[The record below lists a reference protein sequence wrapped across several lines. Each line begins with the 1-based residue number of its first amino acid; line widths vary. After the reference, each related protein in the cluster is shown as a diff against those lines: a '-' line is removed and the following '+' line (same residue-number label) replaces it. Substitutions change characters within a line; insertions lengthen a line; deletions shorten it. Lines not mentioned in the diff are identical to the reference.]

1 MYQTLLSLHS
11 LVRWLVLLSLLISLV
26 IAYRGWLSKKTF
38 SKRDNSIRHW
48 TTTIAHAQ
56 LLIGLWV
63 YSISPLIRYFWSN
76 FEHTVHQRP
85 TRFFGME
92 HSLMMIVS
100 VVLITI
106 GSMKTKRKSEDQEK
120 FKTMTIWFSIALVI
134 ILVNLPWPFS
144 PFASRG
150 WVRF

>member
-1 MYQTLLSLHS
+1 
-11 LVRWLVLLSLLISLV
+11 
-26 IAYRGWLSKKTF
+26 
-38 SKRDNSIRHW
+38 
-48 TTTIAHAQ
+48 
-56 LLIGLWV
+56 
-63 YSISPLIRYFWSN
+63 
-76 FEHTVHQRP
+76 
-85 TRFFGME
+85 
-92 HSLMMIVS
+92 MMIVS